1 MKKVKLYSPTEN
13 LLLEWIIQSKHNKLA
28 RKTINQNWD
37 YSRVFGN
44 CTPNTAIGCNI
55 RITYVNS
62 FYFRGLNDADME
74 ITVLDIQILK
84 VLHREVKEVS
94 NLIAEITAPYKALQQ
109 ATKWLDQ
116 QEACQLLNISKRT
129 LQTYRAKG
137 ILGATQIN
145 RKTYFRLSEV
155 ELLMQGERPLKK
167 QKK

>member
-1 MKKVKLYSPTEN
+1 MPSIFEV
-13 LLLEWIIQSKHNKLA
+13 Q
-28 RKTINQNWD
+28 
-37 YSRVFGN
+37 
-44 CTPNTAIGCNI
+44 
-55 RITYVNS
+55 
-62 FYFRGLNDADME
+62 NDADME

-84 VLHREVKEVS
+84 ALHREVKEVS
-94 NLIAEITAPYKALQQ
+94 LLIEEITKPYKALQQ

-155 ELLMQGERPLKK
+155 ELLMQGCRLPQKQYGLKVDK
-167 QKK
+167 MFNFKTVKDEKEHIQPCPDCRHFKRV

>member
-1 MKKVKLYSPTEN
+1 
-13 LLLEWIIQSKHNKLA
+13 
-28 RKTINQNWD
+28 
-37 YSRVFGN
+37 
-44 CTPNTAIGCNI
+44 
-55 RITYVNS
+55 
-62 FYFRGLNDADME
+62 ME

-84 VLHREVKEVS
+84 ALHREVKEVS
-94 NLIAEITAPYKALQQ
+94 LLIKEITAPYKALQQ

-155 ELLMQGERPLKK
+155 ELLMLGERPLKK

>member
-1 MKKVKLYSPTEN
+1 LP
-13 LLLEWIIQSKHNKLA
+13 L
-28 RKTINQNWD
+28 TI
-37 YSRVFGN
+37 VFGI
-44 CTPNTAIGCNI
+44 CTPNNATECNTGK
-55 RITYVNS
+55 TYTNS

-84 VLHREVKEVS
+84 ALHREVKEVS
-94 NLIAEITAPYKALQQ
+94 LLIEEITTPYKALQQ

-116 QEACQLLNISKRT
+116 QETCQLLNISKRT

-137 ILGATQIN
+137 VLGATQIN
-145 RKTYFRLSEV
+145 RKTYFRLSDV